1 MEARKREFS
10 FSDADFRWV
19 QSTAKSVFGVH
30 IVDDKRDLVYSR
42 LAPVLRRH
50 ALSFE
55 SLRSAVLDKGLEQAF
70 IDALTTN
77 VTSFFREAHHFDMLA
92 EFARAE
98 GRGGVRLW
106 SAGCSLGME
115 PYSAAMTVL
124 DAGIGA
130 VKILGTDVD
139 SKAVAVARA
148 GVYDLE
154 ALTGI
159 PTERL
164 RRHFVRGRGDM
175 ADKAKLKEETRAVV
189 TVNHLNLM
197 ASWSFKKRFDVIFC
211 RNVLIYFDAKEKAE
225 LIRRFVDQLR
235 PGGLL
240 FLGHSESAS
249 GVDAPIASLGRTAYR
264 RLS

>member
-1 MEARKREFS
+1 MEARGREFS

-30 IVDDKRDLVYSR
+30 IVEDKRDLVYSR

-55 SLRSAVLDKGLEQAF
+55 GLRTAVKRKEMEQAF

-77 VTSFFREAHHFDMLA
+77 VTSFFREPHHFDILA
-92 EFARAE
+92 DFARDQ
-98 GRGGVRLW
+98 GRGGIRLW

-115 PYSAAMTVL
+115 PYSAAMTLL
-124 DAGIGA
+124 DVGAGP
-130 VKILGTDVD
+130 VKILGTDID
-139 SKAVAVARA
+139 SKAVSIARS
-148 GVYDLE
+148 GIYELDVLQ
-154 ALTGI
+154 GI
-159 PTERL
+159 PVEQL
-164 RRHFVRGRGDM
+164 RRHFVRGRGAN
-175 ADKAKLKEETRAVV
+175 ADKAKLKQATQSVV
-189 TVNHLNLM
+189 TVNQLNLM
-197 ASWSFKKRFDVIFC
+197 ADWPFKKSFDVIFC

-225 LIRRFVDQLR
+225 LIRRFVERLR

-240 FLGHSESAS
+240 FLGHSESAN
-249 GVDAPIASLGRTAYR
+249 GVKAPIESLGRTAYR

>member
-1 MEARKREFS
+1 MEARAREFP

-42 LAPVLRRH
+42 LAPVLRRY

-55 SLRSAVLDKGLEQAF
+55 TLRSAVKSRELEQAF

-77 VTSFFREAHHFDMLA
+77 VTSFFREPHHFDLLG

-98 GRGGVRLW
+98 GQGGIRLW

-115 PYSAAMTVL
+115 SYSASMTLL
-124 DAGIGA
+124 DAGVGSL
-130 VKILGTDVD
+130 KILGTDVD
-139 SKAVAVARA
+139 SKAVAIARA
-148 GVYDLE
+148 GVYEMD
-154 ALTGI
+154 ALAGI
-159 PTERL
+159 PVERL
-164 RRHFVRGRGDM
+164 RRHFVRGTGGM
-175 ADKAKLKEETRAVV
+175 AGKAKLAPATRAPV
-189 TVNHLNLM
+189 TINHLNLM
-197 ASWSFKKRFDVIFC
+197 AEWPFRRQFDVIFC
-211 RNVLIYFDAKEKAE
+211 RNVLIYFDAAEKAE
-225 LIRRFVDQLR
+225 LIRRFVERLR

-249 GVDAPIASLGRTAYR
+249 GVDAPIESLGQTAYR
-264 RLS
+264 RVK